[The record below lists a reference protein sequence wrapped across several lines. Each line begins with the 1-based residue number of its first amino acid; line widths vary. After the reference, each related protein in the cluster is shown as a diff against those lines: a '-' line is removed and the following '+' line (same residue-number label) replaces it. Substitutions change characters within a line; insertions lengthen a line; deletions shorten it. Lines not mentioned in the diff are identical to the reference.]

1 MKRLLIILC
10 MGLGLQLMAQPAG
23 RPRLE
28 KAKQK
33 IETMHAAFITDRL
46 NLNPEEARKFWP
58 IYDQYKD
65 EEKQIRQDMRPDKM
79 PADMSEKEAEQ
90 FIIERF
96 SSQER
101 QLALD
106 KKYYARLKEVISVRK
121 IAALFQAEK
130 EFKLKLVEV
139 MKNRKNAR
147 MGGKPELNDG
157 F

>member
-1 MKRLLIILC
+1 MKHLLIILFVGSGFC
-10 MGLGLQLMAQPAG
+10 LMAQPAG
-23 RPRLE
+23 KPRLE
-28 KAKQK
+28 KARQK
-33 IETMHAAFITDRL
+33 IETMHSTFITDRL
-46 NLNPEEARKFWP
+46 DLTSDEARRFWP

-65 EEKQIRQDMRPDKM
+65 EEKQIRQDKIPDKM

-96 SSQER
+96 SAQER

-106 KKYYARLKEVISVRK
+106 RKYYAKLKEVISVKK

-147 MGGKPELNDG
+147 MGAKRQFNDE
-157 F
+157 